1 MQVTPALLQSVQK
14 HHFRGTFAEFV
25 STHFYLLLIGHFESL
40 HLLIHEVESYK
51 YRSYLLYKG
60 SNSKAITINNTDR
73 YHFYHRKILLR
84 YPANFTSIF
93 KNGLL
98 IPKPVDHIH

>member
-1 MQVTPALLQSVQK
+1 MRLKATSIDHIYFTRDQIP
-14 HHFRGTFAEFV
+14 
-25 STHFYLLLIGHFESL
+25 
-40 HLLIHEVESYK
+40 
-51 YRSYLLYKG
+51 
-60 SNSKAITINNTDR
+60 KAIIINNNDR